1 MQVQGKYDARA
12 FLAEQMTRTQ
22 GLRLKR
28 LSDEAYQPAQY
39 ERDLSSAEA
48 ARRIQVLEAEIELAN
63 SF

>member
-1 MQVQGKYDARA
+1 
-12 FLAEQMTRTQ
+12 
-22 GLRLKR
+22 